1 MVFYSA
7 LYPVELPP
15 ASRSEWSRTIDLPR
29 IRRTFYQLNYTSLI
43 GNVGFEP
50 RFCVPG
56 AACCHYTTFSRKRLQ
71 RGAARPV
78 DERLAPV
85 LVPSGHRL
93 APTEP
98 AGETRSEAKTEPV
111 SSDKVSRAHRVRKLL
126 AHRARDRQSG
136 VLAFILWSLIFRGR
150 PANTDPP
157 FSILNLLINRS
168 FRQSWLQL

>member
-1 MVFYSA
+1 M
-7 LYPVELPP
+7 
-15 ASRSEWSRTIDLPR
+15 
-29 IRRTFYQLNYTSLI
+29 NYTSLI
-43 GNVGFEP
+43 ENVGFEP

-98 AGETRSEAKTEPV
+98 AGETRSGAETEPV
-111 SSDKVSRAHRVRKLL
+111 SSDMVSRAHRVRKLL

-136 VLAFILWSLIFRGR
+136 VLAFILWSLISPWQAGEYR
-150 PANTDPP
+150 PAFFVFEPSDQPL
-157 FSILNLLINRS
+157 FSAVLLTTMISSIVTSNISARITKLS
-168 FRQSWLQL
+168 IVGNAVPWIHL